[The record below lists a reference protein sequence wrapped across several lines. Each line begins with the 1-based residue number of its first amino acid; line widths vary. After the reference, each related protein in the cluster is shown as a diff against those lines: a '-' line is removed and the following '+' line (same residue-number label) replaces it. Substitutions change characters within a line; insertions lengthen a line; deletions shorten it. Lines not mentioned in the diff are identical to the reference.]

1 MTDGPETEAALRA
14 TLHERVEA
22 EALVSTISRRLLA
35 LPATE
40 VDSAITDSLGR
51 VGGFV
56 GADAVALLQI
66 SDEGPEL
73 RPTHIWLAHGGEPPL
88 PAGSPGMSRLMSV
101 GAHGH
106 EHEHHQ
112 FARHVDELVDGGDR
126 RVLLSQG
133 ARSAAWVPVR
143 GNGAVVGSLDL
154 VWRDREAGDV
164 NTALEALRVLGDVFL
179 VALERKQAEEA
190 LRASEQR
197 FRAIVDAANDLIAVL
212 EPDGAIRYVS
222 PAIEHVLGWQ
232 AEDKVGTNA
241 FGDVHPDDLGRV
253 RERFTKAI
261 AAESGRG
268 AHPTAFRLQHRDGS
282 WRQVEAVAS
291 NLTRDPADLGIV
303 VSIRDVSERT
313 RLEEELLQSHKM
325 EAVGR
330 LAGGVAH
337 DFNNLLTAIAGYT
350 ALALDG
356 LEPGHAVERD
366 LIAIDHAAAR
376 AADLVDQLLAF
387 SRRKVIRPTVLD
399 LNDVVRSMDPIL
411 ERLIGPNVR
420 FETHLTNATAGV
432 RADRTQLEQIIVNLV
447 VNAVDAFGDT
457 GGRVMLSTGSAHI
470 APQTPGAAGVAPGQY
485 LVLRVADDG
494 QGMDGATHARVFEPF
509 FTTKEPG
516 RGTGLGLSTVYGIA
530 TQAGGHVNIT
540 SQPGRG
546 TTVRVYL
553 PAVTTV
559 AAPVAT
565 EPFAPFTV
573 PGGNETVLIAEH
585 ELAVRSLA
593 RSVLRRLGYTVLSA
607 ANGDEALGLAKNHTG
622 PIHLLVA
629 DVVLTSL
636 GEESVASRFTSS
648 HPHVP
653 VLLISECAPDMP
665 DPALDERVDYL
676 AKPFRPHELARR
688 IREMLDAGTSVA

>member
-1 MTDGPETEAALRA
+1 MTGGSETDDALRA

-35 LPATE
+35 LPAVE
-40 VDSAITDSLGR
+40 VDTAITDSLGR
-51 VGGFV
+51 VGRFV

-73 RPTHIWLAHGGEPPL
+73 QPTHIWLEHGGEPP
-88 PAGSPGMSRLMSV
+88 PPSGSAGMGRLMSV
-101 GAHGH
+101 VAHRH
-106 EHEHHQ
+106 EHEQHQ
-112 FARHVDELVDGGDR
+112 FVRRVDELVDGSDR

-133 ARSAAWVPVR
+133 ARSVAWVPVR
-143 GNGAVVGSLDL
+143 GNGTTVGSLDL
-154 VWRDREAGDV
+154 IWRDREAEDV
-164 NTALEALRVLGDVFL
+164 CVALEALRVLGDVFL

-190 LRASEQR
+190 LRASEHR
-197 FRAIVDAANDLIAVL
+197 FRAIVDATSDMIAVL

-222 PAIEHVLGWQ
+222 PVIEHVLGWR
-232 AEDKVGTNA
+232 AEQKVGTNA
-241 FGDVHPDDLGRV
+241 FDDVHPDDRCRV
-253 RERFTKAI
+253 WEHFTNAI
-261 AAESGRG
+261 AADSGRAG
-268 AHPTAFRLQHRDGS
+268 SPTAFRLRHRDGS

-291 NLTRDPADLGIV
+291 NLTHDPAVRGIV
-303 VSIRDVSERT
+303 VNTRDVGERT

-350 ALALDG
+350 ALALEG

-366 LIAIDHAAAR
+366 LIEIDHAATR

-411 ERLIGPNVR
+411 ERLICPNVR
-420 FETHLTNATAGV
+420 FETRLTNTTTGV
-432 RADRTQLEQIIVNLV
+432 RADRTQLEQIIINLV

-470 APQTPGAAGVAPGQY
+470 APQTAGAAGVSPGQY

-494 QGMDGATHARVFEPF
+494 QGMNGATHARVFEPF

-530 TQAGGHVNIT
+530 TQAGGHVSIT
-540 SQPGRG
+540 SRPGRG

-559 AAPVAT
+559 ATPVAT

-573 PGGNETVLIAEH
+573 PGGNETVLIAED

-593 RSVLRRLGYTVLSA
+593 RSVLRRLGYTVLCA
-607 ANGDEALGLAKNHTG
+607 ANGDEALGVAQNHTG

-629 DVVLTSL
+629 DVVLTSV

-653 VLLISECAPDMP
+653 VLLISECEPDIP
-665 DPALDERVDYL
+665 DPALDKRVDYL
-676 AKPFRPHELARR
+676 AKPFRPYELARR